1 MELSQLRTFRVVAET
16 LNFTRAAE
24 RLGLTQSAVSHQ
36 IKSLETELG
45 EPLFIRAKRGVKL
58 SPAGQAALEHAVRL
72 LDEAEA
78 LRERV
83 AGGEHSPAGRV
94 RAAAATQAIV
104 HLFAPL
110 FEAFMRAQPR
120 IDVSFRTTASTD
132 ETVADILNG
141 AADVGFASLPVYS
154 PALKIENLF
163 EDELVLVVGHGHRL
177 SAKAEATTEDLRK
190 ERLILFERGRLDP
203 PHDRPVLQQGRH
215 PALARPRVERHLV
228 HQAHGRARPSASR
241 SCPRG
246 RCATRWP
253 RAGSPSCGS
262 RATGCAAPWPSSRS
276 PASSPRRRGPSSSSS
291 GSAAGEL
298 QQMAEGNPRGD
309 EPKPAPAGSSGPVRK
324 AGSARGLL
332 DRSWAAGR
340 PPRGVS

>member
-94 RAAAATQAIV
+94 RVAAATQAIV
-104 HLFAPL
+104 HLFAPI

-132 ETVADILNG
+132 DSVADILNG

-154 PALKIENLF
+154 PALKIEGLF
-163 EDELVLVVGHGHRL
+163 EDELVLVVSHGNRL
-177 SAKAEATTEDLRK
+177 AGRAEATTEDLRH
-190 ERLILFERGRLDP
+190 ERLILFERGGSIRRATDQFFNKVGIQPSLALESNDTSFIKLMVERGIGVSLLPAWTVRDEVAWGWLSKLRIEGHRL
-203 PHDRPVLQQGRH
+203 RRSV
-215 PALARPRVERHLV
+215 AVISLARFQP
-228 HQAHGRARPSASR
+228 A
-241 SCPRG
+241 
-246 RCATRWP
+246 ATRAFLEFVMTR
-253 RAGSPSCGS
+253 RA
-262 RATGCAAPWPSSRS
+262 
-276 PASSPRRRGPSSSSS
+276 
-291 GSAAGEL
+291 EL
-298 QQMAEGNPRGD
+298 QHMAEGHPRGD
-309 EPKPAPAGSSGPVRK
+309 EPIPGERPAASRRK
-324 AGSARGLL
+324 
-332 DRSWAAGR
+332 
-340 PPRGVS
+340 